1 MGRGANGQRLP
12 AALCLSAGLFAAACG
27 SEGGDPGAQ
36 STRPDSYSEA
46 PDDPTQLPSDA
57 AGNLPHLTTHSTDVP
72 DPEPEPEPADCE
84 VQTLSSCVSDA
95 LDELTHCLAGGHGG
109 AFPVDTS
116 RCELAEAG
124 AVVTFSQAVPR
135 WGTAF
140 ALNFVLDVAGQT
152 CASYAERGASIGLP
166 SHIELVTAQH
176 TVTLE
181 TADDLQ
187 RSLTCNGVSVSF
199 RQSNLSQCREPKP
212 MPTPELM
219 DQTLDGTYQ
228 VFPMLQANRRIFNCR
243 FPTQGL

>member
-1 MGRGANGQRLP
+1 MNGKRLP
-12 AALCLSAGLFAAACG
+12 ASLCLIAGLFAAACG
-27 SEGGDPGAQ
+27 SAGGDPGAQ
-36 STRPDSYSEA
+36 STSPDSDSEVT
-46 PDDPTQLPSDA
+46 DDPTELPSDA
-57 AGNLPHLTTHSTDVP
+57 AGNLPNLTTHSTDEP

-84 VQTLSSCVSDA
+84 VHTLSACVTDA
-95 LDELTHCLAGGHGG
+95 LDELSNCLVAGHGG

-116 RCELAEAG
+116 RCELAEAE

-152 CASYAERGASIGLP
+152 CASYAERGAPTGP
-166 SHIELVTAQH
+166 TAQIELVTAQH
-176 TVTLE
+176 TVTLD

-187 RSLTCNGVSVSF
+187 RNLTCNGVSVSF
-199 RQSNLSQCREPKP
+199 RQSNLSSCREPKP

-228 VFPMLQANRRIFNCR
+228 VFPMLQSNRCIFNCR